1 MSQSQPPAAFRS
13 RRTDDEPT
21 NLTDDDAVQGV
32 LDAVDD
38 ADCRAILE
46 ATRGD
51 ARTVN
56 EIAERC
62 DLAQSTAYR
71 KVDILADADLL
82 DESLRIRQSGKHV
95 SEYTC
100 SVDDLTLTL
109 TADNGVELTVSHT
122 ETQADATFGQ
132 SFATQTNV
140 ADD

>member
-21 NLTDDDAVQGV
+21 MLTDEDAVQTV

-38 ADCRAILE
+38 ADCRDILE
-46 ATRGD
+46 ATRDD
-51 ARTVN
+51 AHTVS
-56 EIAERC
+56 EIADHC

-82 DESLRIRQSGKHV
+82 EESLRIRQSGKHV
-95 SEYTC
+95 SEYSC
-100 SVDDLTLTL
+100 CVDDLTLSVSV
-109 TADNGVELTVSHT
+109 DDGVELTVSRT
-122 ETQADATFGQ
+122 SAGAGATFGE
-132 SFATQTNV
+132 SFTSQTNV